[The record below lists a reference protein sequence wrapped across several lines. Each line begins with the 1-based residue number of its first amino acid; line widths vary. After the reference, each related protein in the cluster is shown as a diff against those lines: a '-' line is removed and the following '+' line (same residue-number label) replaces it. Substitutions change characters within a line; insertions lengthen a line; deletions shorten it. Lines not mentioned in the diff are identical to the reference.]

1 METRIKLEPVAVGT
15 GLDRQFRASCARLRV
30 EQPWFGAFALET
42 PKKLIEY
49 KVGDR
54 RHPDEYI
61 LDWRHPLS
69 AAFYEGRAGDPFE
82 LDEEHYAH
90 VAGVNAYI
98 AKVTPRSGALA
109 RVELRLPE
117 GAHTLVAADGG
128 LAPEDA
134 VTRAPREAGALPDIR
149 GLLTPEQYALITASR
164 KRPVIIQGRAGSGK
178 TTVALYRVSWLTYA
192 AEDDPRA
199 EPVDPSKVLIVMFNA
214 ALRNFA
220 EAALAPLKLER
231 AQLATFHHWALESVR
246 RAYRGELEINAR
258 VEYPGRE
265 VANRFKKQLGMLA
278 ALDEFVRDQT
288 RRASEW
294 LELRLGPYRAT
305 ELAEQFR
312 AMRRPP
318 ARRFFDLR
326 AEALRRRDASTG
338 REQARWENVAE
349 VLRQGT
355 ARITQY
361 KEELLRFLTDT
372 ALLAKHLDATPAELD
387 ALAGYQRAL
396 QGEGGSERRPGPNVS
411 FEDLALLLRLLQL
424 KHGGLPNKDRED
436 EVFVFDHLVVDE
448 AQDFG
453 AVEIRVL
460 LDAVRARTGVTIVGD
475 ENQKIVPSVEFIGWD
490 ALAAELG
497 IKGAEVARLHVAHRA
512 TAPIMALANAIVG
525 DVDSGGRPG
534 AVPRLVLADG
544 EATQREA
551 IVAGLREAMAENP
564 RGHHCVVCRW
574 PKHAVPLHGWLASAL
589 GLPEGAVRVGHNAS
603 FTFEPGVTVTNLQQ
617 VKGLE
622 FDSVTLV
629 EPTEELYHSDDPQ
642 GRRNL
647 YTAITRAKDRLRLVS
662 IGEPSR
668 VLAEAAARGLIEV
681 ERVGVLAP
689 VTFREDEEE
698 PF

>member
-1 METRIKLEPVAVGT
+1 METKSKLEPVVVGT
-15 GLDRQFRASCARLRV
+15 GLDRHFRASSARLQV

-42 PKKLIEY
+42 PKKLVEY

-61 LDWRHPLS
+61 LDWRHPLA

-109 RVELRLPE
+109 RVELKLPD

-134 VTRAPREAGALPDIR
+134 VARAPREAGALPDIR
-149 GLLTPEQYALITASR
+149 GLLSPEQYALITASR

-192 AEDDPRA
+192 AEDDPAA
-199 EPVDPSKVLIVMFNA
+199 EPVDPSRVLIVMFNA
-214 ALRNFA
+214 ALKNFA
-220 EAALAPLKLER
+220 QAALAPLKLER
-231 AQLATFHHWALESVR
+231 AQLATFHHWALEAVR
-246 RAYRGELEINAR
+246 GAYRGELEINAKF
-258 VEYPGRE
+258 EHPGRE
-265 VANRFKKQLGMLA
+265 AAGHLKKQLGMLN

-288 RRASEW
+288 RNAGEW
-294 LELRLGPYRAT
+294 LETRLAPYRAGD
-305 ELAEQFR
+305 LAEQFR
-312 AMRRPP
+312 AMRRPV
-318 ARRFFDLR
+318 ARRFVELK
-326 AEALRRRDASTG
+326 AEVLRRRDASTG
-338 REQARWENVAE
+338 REQVRWDNVHKI
-349 VLRQGT
+349 LKQGVE
-355 ARITQY
+355 RIAKY
-361 KEELLRFLTDT
+361 KEDLLKFLTSTELLAR
-372 ALLAKHLDATPAELD
+372 HLDATPGEIE
-387 ALAGYQRAL
+387 ALAGFQSAL
-396 QGEGGSERRPGPNVS
+396 QGEGGTDRRPGPSVS
-411 FEDLALLLRLLQL
+411 FEDLALLLRLLQI
-424 KHGGLPNKDRED
+424 KHGGLPNKDRDD

-475 ENQKIVPSVEFIGWD
+475 ENQKIVPSAEFIGWD
-490 ALAAELG
+490 ALAKELG
-497 IKGAEVARLHVAHRA
+497 IKGVEVARLHVAHRS

-525 DVDSGGRPG
+525 DANDGGRPG
-534 AVPRLVLADG
+534 AVPRMVLADG

-551 IVAGLREAMAENP
+551 IVAALKEAIAESP
-564 RGHHCVVCRW
+564 RGHHCVICRW
-574 PKHAVPLHGWLASAL
+574 PKHAATLHAWLAPAL
-589 GLPEGAVRVGHNAS
+589 GLPEGTVRLGHNAS

-629 EPTEELYHSDDPQ
+629 EPTEELYRSDDPQ

-647 YTAITRAKDRLRLVS
+647 YTAITRAKDRLRLVA

-668 VLAEAAARGLIEV
+668 MLTEGAARGLLEV